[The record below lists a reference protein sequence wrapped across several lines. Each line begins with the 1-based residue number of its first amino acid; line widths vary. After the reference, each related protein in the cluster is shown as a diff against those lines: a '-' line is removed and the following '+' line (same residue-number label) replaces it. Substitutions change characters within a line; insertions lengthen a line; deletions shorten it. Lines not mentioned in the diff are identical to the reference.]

1 MLPPAYAPLIAAL
14 SPPARL
20 WRIAAGVLVIAL
32 VYFLWNL
39 GLGTALW
46 WIEGLDGLD
55 SRLQTMS
62 TGSDPLAMLL
72 LFSTFIGGFLGVWL
86 AMRLLHRRPMGALF
100 GRAPAVLRDFVLGLG
115 MMAVVGG
122 GLSVLMLPL
131 LPDLELTAD
140 PQLWLMVLPLA
151 LLGVLIQTGAEEAVF
166 RGYLQGQL
174 AARFAA
180 PLVWMGVPTV
190 LFGLAHYSPEAM
202 GDNTW
207 LVVLATGLFGLIA
220 SDLTARSGSL
230 GLAWGLH
237 FANNV
242 MAILIVSLSGTLD
255 GLALLHPAGGAMAAD
270 HLQPLLFADIALLVI
285 VWMACRIWLRRR

>member
-1 MLPPAYAPLIAAL
+1 MLPPAYAPLIAPL
-14 SPPARL
+14 LPPARL

-32 VYFLWNL
+32 AYFLWNL

-62 TGSDPLAMLL
+62 SGSDPGAMLL
-72 LFSTFIGGFLGVWL
+72 LFTTFIGGFLGVWL

-115 MMAVVGG
+115 MMVVVGG
-122 GLSVLMLPL
+122 GLSVLMLPM
-131 LPDLELTAD
+131 LPPLGLTAD
-140 PQLWLMVLPLA
+140 LRLWLILLPLA
-151 LLGVLIQTGAEEAVF
+151 LMGVLIQTGAEEAVF

-190 LFGLAHYSPEAM
+190 LFGLAHYSPESMA
-202 GDNTW
+202 GNVW

-242 MAILIVSLSGTLD
+242 MAILIVSLGGALD
-255 GLALLHPAGGAMAAD
+255 GLALLRPEGGAMAAD
-270 HLQPLLFADIALLVI
+270 HLKPLLFADIALLIV

>member
-1 MLPPAYAPLIAAL
+1 MLPASYAPLIAPL
-14 SPPARL
+14 LPPVRL
-20 WRIAAGVLVIAL
+20 WRIAAGVLVIATA
-32 VYFLWNL
+32 YFLWNL
-39 GLGTALW
+39 GLGVLLW
-46 WIEGLDGLD
+46 WVEGLDGMD
-55 SRLQTMS
+55 SRLRTMAA
-62 TGSDPLAMLL
+62 GSDPLAMML

-86 AMRLLHRRPMGALF
+86 AMRLLHRRPMGVLL
-100 GRAPAVLRDFVLGLG
+100 GRAPAVLRDFALGVG
-115 MMAVVGG
+115 MMVVVGG
-122 GLSVLMLPL
+122 GLSVLMLPM
-131 LPDLELTAD
+131 LPDLVLTPD
-140 PQLWLMVLPLA
+140 TDLWLLILPLA
-151 LLGVLIQTGAEEAVF
+151 LLGVLIQTGAEEVVF

-202 GDNTW
+202 GENTW

-255 GLALLHPAGGAMAAD
+255 GLALLRPAAGAMAAD